1 MLLRR
6 ISDQV
11 VALTAK
17 YGGLMWG
24 EHGKGF
30 RSEYSPAFFGELWE
44 ELQRV
49 KGAFDPA
56 NRINPGKIR
65 IPYGSDAELVS
76 VDGPKRGKFDRQIPL
91 AVRTSYTR
99 AMDCNGN
106 GLCFTFETDSPMCP
120 SVKISRDRRHSPR
133 GGRA

>member
-6 ISDQV
+6 ISDRV

-24 EHGKGF
+24 ARQGLPLRIQPRLLRRTLG
-30 RSEYSPAFFGELWE
+30 

-49 KGAFDPA
+49 KGAFDPQ
-56 NRINPGKIR
+56 NRVSPAR
-65 IPYGSDAELVS
+65 SASPYGGGAGLVS

-99 AMDCNGN
+99 ALDCNGN
-106 GLCFTFETDSPMCP
+106 GLCFTFETDSPCALGQN
-120 SVKISRDRRHSPR
+120 KRDRRHSPR
-133 GGRA
+133 GGQG